1 MSYCALYALI
11 MFFSQTWCQFCFYAI
26 VSSVCD
32 AVVISLCDA
41 VISYECDAEVSYV
54 CDAVILKIHPFTKI
68 AVTGEPMKQFKC
80 PLRFRISK
88 IIVT

>member
-11 MFFSQTWCQFCFYAI
+11 MFFSQTWCQFCFYAV

-54 CDAVILKIHPFTKI
+54 CDAVVSSVCDSVVSSIYLILF
-68 AVTGEPMKQFKC
+68 VT
-80 PLRFRISK
+80 LL
-88 IIVT
+88 